1 MQKSILTI
9 RPPAD
14 DEAGKYLLIVTRS
27 GGMMGATSTVGF
39 AVDRLVVQTDP
50 KGRAYAI
57 AAYRGDP
64 VDLGALAEK
73 IIEFPLGTAY
83 LLVPRN
89 KVDFL
94 TPVEAATRHKEE
106 EDAINKVYK
115 IDEGSEPSAEAVEL
129 PGGAVIFPGETKSF
143 PNRMYA

>member
-57 AAYRGDP
+57 AAQRDP
-64 VDLGALAEK
+64 VDLGALTEK

-115 IDEGSEPSAEAVEL
+115 IDEGSEPGAEAVEL
-129 PGGAVIFPGETKSF
+129 PGGATMFPGETKAF
-143 PNRMYA
+143 PDRMYA